1 MQADNNRK
9 ELMKYRMENAE
20 ERLNAAKLLYESGN
34 YKDAISRSYY
44 AMFTAIRG
52 LLANDAVD
60 FSKHSGVIAYFQKE
74 YIKSGKIDKIYSKYV
89 SEAFQIRNNVDY
101 ADFYIVSRSDAE
113 EQIKHTEELIR
124 VINEYLKK
132 L

>member
-1 MQADNNRK
+1 MQD
-9 ELMKYRMENAE
+9 
-20 ERLNAAKLLYESGN
+20 
-34 YKDAISRSYY
+34 
-44 AMFTAIRG
+44 
-52 LLANDAVD
+52 
-60 FSKHSGVIAYFQKE
+60 
-74 YIKSGKIDKIYSKYV
+74 DKIYSKYV

-124 VINEYLKK
+124 VIREYLKM